1 VTVGLEQ
8 ANRRKATDAVGVAT
22 FILSL
27 RTRGIGDTEILRA
40 MELVPREIFA
50 PRRFADLSRR
60 DVALPL
66 ACGQTM
72 TAPSTVATM
81 LVPLGIEKGHCVL
94 EVGTGTGYV
103 TALVARLGGQVR
115 SLERFAT
122 LAGAA
127 VEHIKIAGLSE
138 AVTVEVGDGLAAPD
152 KARYDRILVNGT
164 ASAIPAVL
172 VERLEP
178 GGRLVGA
185 VLAEGGPRLVQI
197 DRMAD
202 GQTCETVGPS
212 LRLSPLLNGRSAAL

>member
-1 VTVGLEQ
+1 VTAGLEQ
-8 ANRRKATDAVGVAT
+8 VDRRKVTDAVGVAA

-27 RTRGIGDTEILRA
+27 RARGVGDTAILRA

-66 ACGQTM
+66 ACGQSM
-72 TAPSTVATM
+72 TAPSTVAAM
-81 LVPLGIEKGHCVL
+81 LVPLGIEKGHRVL

-103 TALVARLGGQVR
+103 TALLARLGGQVR

-127 VEHIKIAGLSE
+127 VEHIKIAGLTE
-138 AVTVEVGDGLAAPD
+138 AVTVEVGDGLAVPD
-152 KARYDRILVNGT
+152 RARYDRILVNGA
-164 ASAIPAVL
+164 ASAIPAAL
-172 VERLEP
+172 VERLES
-178 GGRLVGA
+178 GGRLIGA
-185 VLAEGGPRLVQI
+185 VQAENGPRLVQI
-197 DRMAD
+197 ERMAD
-202 GQTCETVGPS
+202 GEIRETLGPG